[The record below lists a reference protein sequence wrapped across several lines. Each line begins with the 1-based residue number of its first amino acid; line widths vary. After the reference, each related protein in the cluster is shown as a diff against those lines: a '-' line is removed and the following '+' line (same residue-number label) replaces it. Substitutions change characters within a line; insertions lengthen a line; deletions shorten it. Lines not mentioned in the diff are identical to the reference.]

1 MASLQ
6 TLTLKDLTLVAEE
19 QAAARLE
26 AACRSR
32 VVNFSHETCG
42 DFFLPVFTKENLVI
56 FMGFIFFR
64 I

>member
-32 VVNFSHETCG
+32 VVIFSHETCG
-42 DFFLPVFTKENLVI
+42 DCCFNRYLPRKIL
-56 FMGFIFFR
+56 
-64 I
+64 